1 VPAWAACFGFAFDEV
16 RRRFPRGSAALL
28 LVLAALALVAAP
40 FLLAPTG
47 A

>member
-16 RRRFPRGSAALL
+16 HRRFPRASAALL
-28 LVLAALALVAAP
+28 LGLAALALAAAP
-40 FLLAPTG
+40 FLLAPTD